1 MRTVLRAVGW
11 LLLKLWGAGAR
22 NLGWLV
28 CLVSKVQFFL
38 WSQVLL

>member
-11 LLLKLWGAGAR
+11 LLLTLWGAGAR
-22 NLGWLV
+22 KLGWLV
-28 CLVSKVQFFL
+28 CLLSQDQFFL